1 MKNPLLVLSLTVG
14 LVVGLCGTTL
24 AEEKMSSSKGSAK
37 MASAKMDV
45 TPHFKPTGKPVSA
58 ARGEAIFVDHCAL
71 CHGLHGRGDGPR
83 SAFFQTGVQFIPDF
97 ATPGYLTGRDD
108 QLMQSV
114 REGLARLPE
123 PAILMPQFKYI
134 LPDDEIRSVLVY
146 LKGLAVAPMK
156 ASGLPVVSA
165 DTGEQLAKKYNCLAC
180 HQAGSKVVGPAYR
193 DVASKYR
200 GQPGA
205 AAALAEKIRKG
216 GTGSWGDIPMP
227 PKAEVTSPDMK
238 KIVEWILSIT

>member
-1 MKNPLLVLSLTVG
+1 
-14 LVVGLCGTTL
+14 
-24 AEEKMSSSKGSAK
+24 
-37 MASAKMDV
+37 
-45 TPHFKPTGKPVSA
+45 
-58 ARGEAIFVDHCAL
+58 
-71 CHGLHGRGDGPR
+71 
-83 SAFFQTGVQFIPDF
+83 
-97 ATPGYLTGRDD
+97 
-108 QLMQSV
+108 
-114 REGLARLPE
+114 
-123 PAILMPQFKYI
+123 
-134 LPDDEIRSVLVY
+134 
-146 LKGLAVAPMK
+146 MK

>member
-14 LVVGLCGTTL
+14 LVVGLCGATL
-24 AEEKMSSSKGSAK
+24 AADKKDSSKASSKLATAK
-37 MASAKMDV
+37 MEV
-45 TPHFKPTGKPVSA
+45 TPHFKPTGKPVST
-58 ARGEAIFVDHCAL
+58 ARGEIIFVDHCAL

-83 SAFFQTGVQFIPDF
+83 SAFFQPGVQFIPDF
-97 ATPGYLTGRDD
+97 ATPGYLTGRDE
-108 QLMQSV
+108 QLLKSV

-134 LPDDEIRSVLVY
+134 LSDDEIRSVLVY
-146 LKGLAVAPMK
+146 LKTLAVKPMK
-156 ASGLPVVSA
+156 TADLAVVSG
-165 DTGEQLAKKYNCLAC
+165 DTGEQLAQKYNCLVC
-180 HQAGSKVVGPAYR
+180 HQAGSKVVGPSYR

-205 AAALAEKIRKG
+205 VAAIAEKIRKG
-216 GTGSWGDIPMP
+216 STGNWGDIPMP
-227 PKAEVTSPDMK
+227 PKAEVTAPDMK